1 MEVLAR
7 AKIREE
13 SSGMTEKRRV
23 GITDTTLRD
32 AHQSLM
38 ATRMQLK
45 HMLGVAEMMDEVGFH
60 SMEVWGGA
68 TFDSC
73 LRFLDEDPWER
84 LRTLRSIIKKT
95 KLQMLLRGQNLV
107 GYRHYSDDVVDAF
120 VRKSVSYGMDVFRI
134 FDALNDTRNMA
145 RAMGA
150 ARKEG
155 AHVQATICYTLS
167 PVHNT
172 EYFVAMGRQLVEMGA
187 DSIAIKDMAGM
198 LAPYDSFELVS
209 RLKELGVPIQL
220 HCHYTGGMAS
230 MSYLKAVEAGIDVLD
245 TACSPLAMGTSQPP
259 TESIVATLKGTAY
272 GTGLN
277 LELLSDIS
285 EHVKEI
291 RKHYHIPLDIAL
303 GVDTN
308 VLNYQIPGGMMSNLV
323 SQLEQQ
329 KATHLLPEVLKEVPR
344 VREDLGYPPLV
355 TPTSQIVGSQAVVNV
370 LLGERYKMISTEVKN
385 YVRGMYGRPPAPL
398 NKELQLKVL
407 GDEAPVDIRPADL
420 LEPQMELLA
429 CDLAESDDDLIS
441 FAILPQVAET
451 FFKRRRGEEAPIP
464 DEEKGGFPAKPK
476 PKKEQKQ
483 ETDFGQL
490 YTVDRALLLDD
501 QEDLIAYPAF

>member
-1 MEVLAR
+1 MP
-7 AKIREE
+7 
-13 SSGMTEKRRV
+13 EKRPKNPV

-38 ATRMQLK
+38 ATRLQLK
-45 HMLGVAEMMDEVGFH
+45 HMLDIAAMMDEVGFY

-84 LRTLRSIIKKT
+84 LRTLRGIIRKT

-107 GYRHYSDDVVDAF
+107 GYRHYSDDVVEAF
-120 VRKSVSYGMDVFRI
+120 VKKAVAYGMDIFRI

-145 RAMGA
+145 KAMEVTKKA
-150 ARKEG
+150 G

-167 PVHNT
+167 PVHHI
-172 EYFVAMGRQLVEMGA
+172 EYFVTMGRQLVEMGA
-187 DSIAIKDMAGM
+187 DSLAIKDMAGM
-198 LAPYDSFELVS
+198 LAPYDAYELVS

-230 MSYLKAVEAGIDVLD
+230 MSYLKAVEAGVNVLD
-245 TACSPLAMGTSQPP
+245 TASSPLAMGTSQPP
-259 TESIVATLKGTAY
+259 TESIVATLKGTARD
-272 GTGLN
+272 TGLD
-277 LELLSDIS
+277 LELLSAIG
-285 EHVKEI
+285 EKVKDI

-323 SQLEQQ
+323 SQLAQQ
-329 KATHLLPEVLKEVPR
+329 KAVHLLPEVLKEVPR

-385 YVRGMYGRPPAPL
+385 YVRGLYGRPPAPL
-398 NKELQLKVL
+398 NRELQKKVL
-407 GDEAPVDIRPADL
+407 GEEEPVDIRPADL
-420 LEPQMELLA
+420 LEPQMEILA
-429 CDLAESDDDLIS
+429 CDMAESDDDLLS
-441 FAILPQVAET
+441 FALLPQVAES
-451 FFKRRRGEEAPIP
+451 FFKRRKGLEERIP
-464 DEEKGGFPAKPK
+464 EEEKGGFPADAQ
-476 PKKEQKQ
+476 KKTPPQEQKR
-483 ETDFGQL
+483 ETDFGKL
-490 YTVDRALLLDD
+490 YTVDSALLHDEH
-501 QEDLIAYPAF
+501 EDLLAYPAV